1 MSVRRQVWKMD
12 TSCFLRAVDDAIFEV
27 SSSTNGI
34 NTIGSGSGSGSGSV
48 VPAAGMPSIAE
59 INKRMDR

>member
-1 MSVRRQVWKMD
+1 MTVRRQVWKMD
-12 TSCFLRAVDDAIFEV
+12 TRCFLRAVDDAIFEV
-27 SSSTNGI
+27 NSSTNGI
-34 NTIGSGSGSGSGSV
+34 STSGSGSGSGSV